1 MLESSFFFLSKQNEY
16 FFFWETNKMNI
27 QPGHLCGYKKKTCKV
42 IVSAQVV
49 KLSCKVAIILVD
61 ACNTEHNNIT

>member
-1 MLESSFFFLSKQNEY
+1 
-16 FFFWETNKMNI
+16 MNI